1 MDTITTDRVL
11 ADADDLITAYGYVWL
26 PYAVAAV
33 LLAGLAG
40 WHALHRARRPD
51 TLARELPV
59 RVGALAVLAAV
70 AAGLADDI
78 VEGNGL
84 TAIDEP
90 IWQFAVDHRTP
101 AATVFF
107 RVVTAVGSTVSMTV
121 LSAPRSAISPT
132 GAAR

>member
-51 TLARELPV
+51 ALARELPV
-59 RVGALAVLAAV
+59 RVGALALLAAV

-84 TAIDEP
+84 TAIDSRSGSSRS
-90 IWQFAVDHRTP
+90 I
-101 AATVFF
+101 
-107 RVVTAVGSTVSMTV
+107 TARLRRRCS
-121 LSAPRSAISPT
+121 SASSPRL
-132 GAAR
+132 AAR